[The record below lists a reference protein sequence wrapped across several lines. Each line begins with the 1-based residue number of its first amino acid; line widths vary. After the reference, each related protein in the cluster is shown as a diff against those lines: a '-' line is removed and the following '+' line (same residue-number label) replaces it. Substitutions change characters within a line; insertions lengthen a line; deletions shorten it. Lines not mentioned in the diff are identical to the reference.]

1 MLRAQLKTEENK
13 AEEKGGGISA
23 PFGVCLGDNSESA
36 DRKGSGP
43 RVPHVCIC
51 GHSIGSHKE
60 MSYGGWSCTNGK
72 LWCPCETPRAVLEAS
87 DLRDFHFSTYGWGDR
102 HALSLGIMKSIRK
115 GRRVR
120 QLIEN
125 NCFKCGL
132 GFERLIPTSLSS
144 DYFVL
149 DYPGPRNALLC
160 SDCWSGFPIRP

>member
-1 MLRAQLKTEENK
+1 MEEESTQRATN
-13 AEEKGGGISA
+13 GGSDNTA
-23 PFGVCLGDNSESA
+23 PFGISSNELTPTQTALSG
-36 DRKGSGP
+36 GP
-43 RVPHVCIC
+43 RVPFVCVC

-60 MSYGGWSCTNGK
+60 MSYGGWACTNGK
-72 LWCPCETPRAVLEAS
+72 LWCPCENPRAVLEAP

-115 GRRVR
+115 GRKVR
-120 QLIEN
+120 QLVEN

-149 DYPGPRNALLC
+149 EYPGPRNALLC
-160 SDCWSGFPIRP
+160 QDCWSGFPVRP

>member
-1 MLRAQLKTEENK
+1 METELNRENT
-13 AEEKGGGISA
+13 EGGGAVA
-23 PFGVCLGDNSESA
+23 PFGIEQLGDFTDLN
-36 DRKGSGP
+36 RPLGGP

-51 GHSIGSHKE
+51 GHSVGSHKE

-72 LWCPCETPRAVLEAS
+72 LWCPCEKPRAVLEAP

-115 GRRVR
+115 GRKVR
-120 QLIEN
+120 QLVEN
-125 NCFKCGL
+125 ICFKCGL

-149 DYPGPRNALLC
+149 EYPGPRNALLC
-160 SDCWSGFPIRP
+160 SDCWSGFPLRP